1 MGTRQLP
8 RSALSCAVLA
18 LFCALALTSAYAQ
31 GVPSGWECAEDQYN
45 DGFFCDCECGVYDPD
60 CAVADNS
67 FCLALETCQNVN
79 GLGSCVPIGE
89 GGSPGGPTIDEEGEG
104 CLVEGSNNFDE
115 NAEVPCDDCC
125 VACLEPEAANF
136 VEGAHIPCNDCCN
149 LQADCA
155 DPTASNFNEFAY
167 LGTPCPEFACC
178 EYEGCMIEGSISFDE
193 KFNKPCTNCCEG
205 CEDPAAVNFLAERH
219 VSCADCCEY
228 ETCNVEGST
237 NFDEDADVP
246 CDDCCVGCKDPD
258 AENFLEGAHIDCG
271 DECCEYSRGCM
282 KPDADN
288 YNENYKFTCIFD
300 YPGDP
305 CCKYEGCMNQF
316 AVNYEEKF
324 NIPCADCCR
333 CCPDGVDSCPNPDNC
348 GGQNGPFLGP
358 GGLPPPGLPGPI
370 NNGPMA
376 GNRVQVM
383 MKLGARM
390 ANMLDAKGVGG
401 RLGQEARER
410 IGTAVSERREDL
422 REIIDNFDMEY
433 FMERLQV
440 PRG

>member
-1 MGTRQLP
+1 
-8 RSALSCAVLA
+8 
-18 LFCALALTSAYAQ
+18 
-31 GVPSGWECAEDQYN
+31 
-45 DGFFCDCECGVYDPD
+45 
-60 CAVADNS
+60 
-67 FCLALETCQNVN
+67 
-79 GLGSCVPIGE
+79 
-89 GGSPGGPTIDEEGEG
+89 
-104 CLVEGSNNFDE
+104 
-115 NAEVPCDDCC
+115 
-125 VACLEPEAANF
+125 
-136 VEGAHIPCNDCCN
+136 
-149 LQADCA
+149 
-155 DPTASNFNEFAY
+155 
-167 LGTPCPEFACC
+167 
-178 EYEGCMIEGSISFDE
+178 
-193 KFNKPCTNCCEG
+193 
-205 CEDPAAVNFLAERH
+205 
-219 VSCADCCEY
+219 
-228 ETCNVEGST
+228 
-237 NFDEDADVP
+237 
-246 CDDCCVGCKDPD
+246 
-258 AENFLEGAHIDCG
+258 
-271 DECCEYSRGCM
+271 M

-376 GNRVQVM
+376 GNRVQAM